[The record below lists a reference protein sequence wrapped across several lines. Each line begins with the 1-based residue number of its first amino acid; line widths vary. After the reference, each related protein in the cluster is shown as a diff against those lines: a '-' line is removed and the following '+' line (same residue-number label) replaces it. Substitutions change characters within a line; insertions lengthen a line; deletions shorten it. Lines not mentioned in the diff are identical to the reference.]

1 MISSSDDG
9 FPLPSKT
16 SMLESDGVVSMS
28 LLWECTGILWPQK
41 ETSLMSLDV
50 WDMDKVECVDLFL

>member
-16 SMLESDGVVSMS
+16 SMFESDGVVSMS
-28 LLWECTGILWPQK
+28 LLWEHTRILQPQK
-41 ETSLMSLDV
+41 ETSLMSLVV
-50 WDMDKVECVDLFL
+50 WDMDKVERVDLFL